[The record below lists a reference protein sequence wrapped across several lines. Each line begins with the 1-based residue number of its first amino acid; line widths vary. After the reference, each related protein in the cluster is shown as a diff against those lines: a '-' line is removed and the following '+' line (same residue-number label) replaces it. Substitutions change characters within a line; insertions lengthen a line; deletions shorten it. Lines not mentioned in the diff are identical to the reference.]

1 MSVSYSSVL
10 WNRQKK
16 RYDIILIVLVLLYL
30 IGFIVLNAMVNPEI
44 TEETLLI
51 RSTGTLAITMLHV
64 ILAIG
69 PLSRLNPKFLP
80 LLYNRRHLG
89 VTMFVIASIHGV
101 FSILQFHSLSDTI
114 PLVSVFIS
122 NLEYNS
128 LVNFPF
134 QVLGFFGLMI
144 LFFMAATSH
153 DFWLNNLSPRI
164 WKSLHMLVYL
174 AYVLLVLHIMLGAA
188 QNESSPILI
197 FMLALGMIFLIG
209 VHIMAGNQEKT
220 FDRATSFDT
229 NENFTLV
236 CEAGEIP
243 ENRARIVNFG
253 DERIAIFKYDGKL
266 SAVSNV
272 CCHQNGPLGEGK
284 IIDGLITCPWHGYQ
298 YQPHDG
304 CAPAPFTEKVATYDL
319 KVENGKVLINPKAHP
334 PGTEITPV
342 QI

>member
-1 MSVSYSSVL
+1 MSVSYTTVL

-16 RYDIILIVLVLLYL
+16 KYDIILIVLVLLYL
-30 IGFIVLNAMVNPEI
+30 IGFIVLNAMVNPEV

-89 VTMFVIASIHGV
+89 VTMFVIASIHGI
-101 FSILQFHSLSDTI
+101 FSILQFHFLSDTI
-114 PLVSVFIS
+114 PLISVFIS

-128 LVNFPF
+128 MVNFPF

-153 DFWLNNLSPRI
+153 DFWINNLSPRI

-174 AYVLLVLHIMLGAA
+174 AYVLLVLHVMLGAA

-197 FMLALGMIFLIG
+197 SLLALGLIFLIV

-220 FDRATSFDT
+220 FDRTTSFDT
-229 NENFTLV
+229 GENFTLV
-236 CEAGEIP
+236 CEADEIR

-304 CAPAPFTEKVATYDL
+304 RAPAPFTEKVATYDL
-319 KVENGKVLINPKAHP
+319 KVENGKVFINPEAHP

-342 QI
+342 KI

>member
-1 MSVSYSSVL
+1 MSVSYTTVL

-16 RYDIILIVLVLLYL
+16 RYDIILVVLVLLYL

-89 VTMFVIASIHGV
+89 VTMFLIASIHGI
-101 FSILQFHSLSDTI
+101 FSILQFHFLSDTI
-114 PLVSVFIS
+114 PLISVFIS

-128 LVNFPF
+128 MVNFPF

-153 DFWLNNLSPRI
+153 DFWINNLSPRI

-174 AYVLLVLHIMLGAA
+174 AYVLLVLHVMLGAA

-197 FMLALGMIFLIG
+197 SLLALGMIFLIV

-220 FDRATSFDT
+220 FDKTTSFST

-236 CEAGEIP
+236 CEADEIP
-243 ENRARIVNFG
+243 EHRARIINFG
-253 DERIAIFKYDGKL
+253 EESIAIFKYDGKL
-266 SAVSNV
+266 SAVSNEV
-272 CCHQNGPLGEGK
+272 VLSNVFS
-284 IIDGLITCPWHGYQ
+284 WF
-298 YQPHDG
+298 
-304 CAPAPFTEKVATYDL
+304 PA
-319 KVENGKVLINPKAHP
+319 IM
-334 PGTEITPV
+334 
-342 QI
+342 